1 MFLTL
6 AVCVTQVQAADPS
19 GGWLSYAV
27 YTAPQPTDII
37 TRMAAVMTVPDTPKS
52 KSGSPAFWFGT
63 QTAKGDGA
71 LIQPIMAKWLGDGFY
86 MFQEIFDWTDMND
99 KQSKPFLVKPGDVI
113 TAEVNYVKEFG
124 GLYMMNMTSKNTGAV
139 SNYHYKLL
147 PGQRETESV
156 GYFVLEHQPQ
166 SCDELPPNGIVKWTN
181 ITVEVNN
188 KPVAQPL
195 FVAKQESPT
204 CNSKAEVIDSSTVSI
219 TWGQ

>member
-1 MFLTL
+1 MLQKYHTHGVLHQRFIMTRGSL
-6 AVCVTQVQAADPS
+6 PS
-19 GGWLSYAV
+19 PMYAV
-27 YTAPQPTDII
+27 ARQAEHHHTNLPSPMYAEVRNLMLSIRPTKH
-37 TRMAAVMTVPDTPKS
+37 TPL
-52 KSGSPAFWFGT
+52 
-63 QTAKGDGA
+63 KGDGA

-99 KQSKPFLVKPGDVI
+99 KQSKSFLVKPGDVI

-188 KPVAQPL
+188 KPVAEPL